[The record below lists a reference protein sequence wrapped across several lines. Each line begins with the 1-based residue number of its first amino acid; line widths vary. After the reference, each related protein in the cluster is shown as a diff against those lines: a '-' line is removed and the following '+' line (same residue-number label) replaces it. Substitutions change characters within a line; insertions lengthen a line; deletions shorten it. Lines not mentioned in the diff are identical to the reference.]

1 MVIKLLFEK
10 ITKLENNSSIFS
22 QKNLL
27 FLEKQVLLNNDK
39 EEKGKISKRRLKIL
53 KVLDPF
59 LEKDIEIPKDYKSKE
74 ENIKKLSKIL
84 QKFVGLDKLS
94 FCFEFFLNKKEI
106 EFEKKESENQAS
118 IALFKIFKKDM
129 IKFSKKL
136 FTEMKERKYN
146 QFQNSLPMKLKLIQE
161 IKFLTQ
167 IQKNLKNIN
176 KSFFSK
182 YIKKLDHKPQVK
194 YNLKIIL
201 NSRKNLRKCLKL
213 NKINNFKFQ
222 KKIKYSLNSIRI
234 RNKEIFL
241 KINRLLSFVIEKEAQ
256 YLELKSTN
264 EKLYL
269 LAFKEIDKIQS
280 LGTSESIILEL
291 FQNKISK

>member
-213 NKINNFKFQ
+213 NKINNFKFK

>member
-1 MVIKLLFEK
+1 
-10 ITKLENNSSIFS
+10 
-22 QKNLL
+22 
-27 FLEKQVLLNNDK
+27 
-39 EEKGKISKRRLKIL
+39 
-53 KVLDPF
+53 
-59 LEKDIEIPKDYKSKE
+59 
-74 ENIKKLSKIL
+74 
-84 QKFVGLDKLS
+84 
-94 FCFEFFLNKKEI
+94 
-106 EFEKKESENQAS
+106 
-118 IALFKIFKKDM
+118 M